1 MSVSIRC
8 STSPVLSP
16 EQLALLGEI
25 QANGHY
31 VVANFQ
37 LLSSRDD
44 SIYTGALEN
53 VHLLSRDE
61 AMGPVVERGELLQQL
76 AELGLII
83 LNYHLPAYVQKDYLL
98 FRESALWQQLEEAVA
113 EAKEQNYTFDILHM
127 EKGLAALTVKGK
139 YALRKA
145 AEH

>member
-1 MSVSIRC
+1 MSVSIHC
-8 STSPVLSP
+8 TKSPSLNA
-16 EQLALLGEI
+16 EQLQVLQEI
-25 QANGHY
+25 QDSGHY

-61 AMGPVVERGELLQQL
+61 AMTPVVERGEVLQQL
-76 AELGLII
+76 FELGLIV
-83 LNYHLPAYVQKDYLL
+83 LNYHLPAYVQRDYLI
-98 FRESALWQQLEEAVA
+98 FRESDLWRQLEEAVA
-113 EAKEQNYTFDILHM
+113 EAKEQHYTFDILHM
-127 EKGLAALTVKGK
+127 QKGLAALTVKGR

-145 AEH
+145 ADR